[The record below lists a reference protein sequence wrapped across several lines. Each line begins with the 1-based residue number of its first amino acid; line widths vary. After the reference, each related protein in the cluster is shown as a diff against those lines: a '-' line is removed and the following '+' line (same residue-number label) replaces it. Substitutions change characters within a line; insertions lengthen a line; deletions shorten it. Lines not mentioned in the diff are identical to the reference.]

1 MRFSEFLNN
10 TNNELESV
18 IVNTLQNLRGDAD
31 EQGQTAE
38 ISFDALTQIIKNT
51 GYPTFNYNLFK
62 SIHDKGIALK
72 NVVDDFNQEKIVL
85 KTEKQAEKDPAMN
98 KDNIGSTDAVKKM
111 AQAAMKRRK

>member
-38 ISFDALTQIIKNT
+38 ISFDALTQIIRNT

-62 SIHDKGIALK
+62 SIHDKGTALK
-72 NVVDDFNQEKIVL
+72 NVVADFNQEKIVL
-85 KTEKQAEKDPAMN
+85 KTDKQAEKNPAMN
-98 KDNIGSTDAVKKM
+98 TDNIGSTDTVKQM
-111 AQAAMKRRK
+111 ARAALKKRT

>member
-10 TNNELESV
+10 TKNELESV

-62 SIHDKGIALK
+62 SIFDRGTALK
-72 NVVDDFNQEKIVL
+72 NVVVDFNQDKIVL
-85 KTEKQAEKDPAMN
+85 KTDKQAEKDPAMN
-98 KDNIGSTDAVKKM
+98 RDNVGSTDVVKTM
-111 AQAAMKRRK
+111 AKAAMNRRK

>member
-1 MRFSEFLNN
+1 MRFSEFLNS

-38 ISFDALTQIIKNT
+38 ISFAALTQIIKNT

-62 SIHDKGIALK
+62 SIYDQGTALK
-72 NVVDDFNQEKIVL
+72 NVVADFNQDKIVL
-85 KTEKQAEKDPAMN
+85 NTEKQAEKDPTM
-98 KDNIGSTDAVKKM
+98 DTDSVGSTDTVKQM
-111 AQAAMKRRK
+111 AKAAMKRRI

>member
-18 IVNTLQNLRGDAD
+18 IVNTLQNLSGDAD

-38 ISFDALTQIIKNT
+38 ISFDALAQIIKNT

-62 SIHDKGIALK
+62 SIFDKGTALK
-72 NVVDDFNQEKIVL
+72 NVVSDFNQDKIIL
-85 KTEKQAEKDPAMN
+85 NTEKQAEKDPAMN
-98 KDNIGSTDAVKKM
+98 KDNIGSTDTVKKM
-111 AQAAMKRRK
+111 AQAAMKRRS

>member
-62 SIHDKGIALK
+62 SIHDKGTALK
-72 NVVDDFNQEKIVL
+72 NVVKDFNQEKVVL
-85 KTEKQAEKDPAMN
+85 KTEKQAEKDPAMDT
-98 KDNIGSTDAVKKM
+98 DNIGSTDTVKQM
-111 AQAAMKRRK
+111 ARSALKKRT

>member
-62 SIHDKGIALK
+62 RIHDKGTALK

-85 KTEKQAEKDPAMN
+85 KTEKQAEKDPAMDT
-98 KDNIGSTDAVKKM
+98 DNIGNTDTVKQM
-111 AQAAMKRRK
+111 ARSAMKRRT

>member
-38 ISFDALTQIIKNT
+38 ISFDALAQIIKNT

-62 SIHDKGIALK
+62 SIHDKGTALK
-72 NVVDDFNQEKIVL
+72 NVVADFNQDKIIL
-85 KTEKQAEKDPAMN
+85 NTEKQAEKDPSMN
-98 KDNIGSTDAVKKM
+98 KDNIGSTDTVKKM
-111 AQAAMKRRK
+111 AMAAMKRRS

>member
-10 TNNELESV
+10 ANNELESV

-51 GYPTFNYNLFK
+51 GYPTFNYKIQK
-62 SIHDKGIALK
+62 S
-72 NVVDDFNQEKIVL
+72 
-85 KTEKQAEKDPAMN
+85 
-98 KDNIGSTDAVKKM
+98 
-111 AQAAMKRRK
+111 